1 MGLERRRQGKA
12 KEFEGKLTGDKSR
25 EAEGKLDQ
33 AKGDVKDAAGKVKDA
48 AGNLVD
54 RAREEIDERSGAS
67 VRAAERAPLTSCRL
81 SSMPRSGAIGRR
93 SARAREV
100 TPACEV

>member
-1 MGLERRRQGKA
+1 M
-12 KEFEGKLTGDKSR
+12 TGDKSR

-54 RAREEIDERSGAS
+54 RARDEGRRAHRGG
-67 VRAAERAPLTSCRL
+67 RAAGADAVRCRRLGCCGAAPRAPLRTLGYARHS
-81 SSMPRSGAIGRR
+81 RR
-93 SARAREV
+93 AV
-100 TPACEV
+100 